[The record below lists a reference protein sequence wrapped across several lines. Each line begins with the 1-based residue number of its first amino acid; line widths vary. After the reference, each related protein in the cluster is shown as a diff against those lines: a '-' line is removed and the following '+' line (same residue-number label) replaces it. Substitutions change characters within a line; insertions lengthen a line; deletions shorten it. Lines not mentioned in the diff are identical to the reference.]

1 MVLKVDDINPDGI
14 RVVIK
19 WDKFVV
25 GASFFVACIDT
36 EKAIY
41 QLKKISKD
49 KGFRIECRTQIE
61 NNKMGVRCWRMA

>member
-1 MVLKVDDINPDGI
+1 MVLKIDDINPDGV
-14 RVVIK
+14 RVIIQ

-25 GASFFVACIDT
+25 GASFFITCIDT

-49 KGFRIECRTQIE
+49 KGFRTECRTQIE